1 LASAAVVKFPQPKVK
16 PVSRVQQIL
25 RITKEEDLVCEM
37 GKFEDAVYDA
47 GAPLL
52 VLLSQDVRSTDV
64 VSLLD
69 HMTEVER
76 WRERVCRWHA
86 LAKCFLEHCKSDHFI
101 VVRQKGVTDFERTA
115 YQKKLT
121 AGFAGLETWLEGVV
135 DSVDSR
141 VNLCKKLAGLDEA
154 GSRSTRFS

>member
-1 LASAAVVKFPQPKVK
+1 MASPNVVNFPQPSVR
-16 PVSRVQQIL
+16 PVSKVQQIL
-25 RITKEEDLVCEM
+25 ALVKEEDLVREM
-37 GKFEDAVYDA
+37 GKFEDAIYEA

-52 VLLSQDVRSTDV
+52 RLLAQDVRSTDV

-76 WRERVCRWHA
+76 WRERTSRWHA

-101 VVRQKGVTDFERTA
+101 VIRTKGVTDFERTA
-115 YQKKLT
+115 YQKRLS

-135 DSVDSR
+135 DSIDSR